1 MISLISC
8 LASPTASPGEPGE
21 AVGEAGQAV
30 IAIIEDS
37 NILVPLCNKD
47 FRKRENM
54 AELKY
59 SKYFL
64 NELPD
69 EQRFKGFGKMPAMV
83 AFTDSDILEGSKYFS
98 VMVMGP
104 EAVKHPGHG
113 PHIHEEAELLVALG
127 TDMANPRD
135 LGAKL
140 EMCMGPEM
148 ESHIF
153 TESTM
158 IWIPAKFIHA
168 PFRVLEV
175 TRPFLFIQ
183 CQYSPK
189 LTEKGLKKL
198 VKEEMREKMLF
209 IDIEDGVESK

>member
-1 MISLISC
+1 ME
-8 LASPTASPGEPGE
+8 G
-21 AVGEAGQAV
+21 
-30 IAIIEDS
+30 
-37 NILVPLCNKD
+37 
-47 FRKRENM
+47 
-54 AELKY
+54 LKY

-64 NELPD
+64 NELPE
-69 EQRFKGFGKMPAMV
+69 EQRYKGFGKMPAMV
-83 AFTDSDILEGSKYFS
+83 AFTDCDILEGSKYFS

-113 PHIHEEAELLVALG
+113 PHIHEDAELLVALG
-127 TDMANPRD
+127 TDTNNPRD

-148 ESHIF
+148 ESHTF

-158 IWIPAKFIHA
+158 IWIPARFVHA
-168 PFRVLEV
+168 PFKVLEV

-189 LTEKGLKKL
+189 LKEKGLKKL
-198 VKEEMREKMLF
+198 VKEELRDKMMF
-209 IDIEDGVESK
+209 IDTEKDLEHP